1 VDFAIQK
8 LLGGFN
14 NLGPVSSDGHLDRTF
29 ACLSVRVPLDFNFS
43 HSNACHLVRKQI
55 ERHMRLCTVTTC
67 GFELLL
73 TTTGSEPLLAEAAFA
88 AMTKSHYSPIHHL
101 SLHMDNN
108 CIDVGERGE
117 LVAAL
122 LVMQARDA
130 LASASTSRWVSVG
143 DFMTSLL
150 GASARI
156 DSALPS
162 FALDQDERKPL
173 AKIFED
179 SRIWFN
185 HVLKIRNQDLIN
197 VRYLWRFITRGA
209 MILCANCTRGV
220 DLVVPICYSGNVLS
234 RRTVTAILIQVKNDT
249 HFGQSPKGRLF
260 EGMVPLL
267 INLFDQAPLPIIRMV
282 FALASKKSPVKYVPR
297 CQDWL
302 EDEKHFT
309 SYDIW
314 CAGTF
319 PETFPIINDDGIA
332 YVKLLDRTRFPGREY
347 DVKRAEV
354 TYPKDVLK
362 KKKELLRLFNPLLQK
377 GVKHQLHF
385 IEEEDE
391 GGPIVA
397 SATAGGTGALAR
409 E

>member
-1 VDFAIQK
+1 MDFAIQK

-14 NLGPVSSDGHLDRTF
+14 NLGPVSSDGHLDRTL

-43 HSNACHLVRKQI
+43 HLNARHLVRKQI
-55 ERHMRLCTVTTC
+55 ERHMRLCTVATS
-67 GFELLL
+67 GLELLL

-88 AMTKSHYSPIHHL
+88 AMTKSHESPIYHL
-101 SLHMDNN
+101 SLHMDND

-249 HFGQSPKGRLF
+249 HFGQNPKGCLF
-260 EGMVPLL
+260 EGMDPFFV
-267 INLFDQAPLPIIRMV
+267 NLFDQAPLPTIRMV
-282 FALASKKSPVKYVPR
+282 FALASKKSAVEYVPGR
-297 CQDWL
+297 DWL
-302 EDEKHFT
+302 QGEKRFT

-319 PETFPIINDDGIA
+319 PETFPIINDDGMA
-332 YVKLLDRTRFPGREY
+332 YLKLLDRTCFPGHEY
-347 DVKRAEV
+347 DVTKTEV
-354 TYPKDVLK
+354 EYPKDVSK
-362 KKKELLRLFNPLLQK
+362 KKSDLLRLFNPLLEN
-377 GVKHQLHF
+377 GAEHQLHF
-385 IEEEDE
+385 IEEEDK
-391 GGPIVA
+391 GKRWAHCCV
-397 SATAGGTGALAR
+397 SSLVVF
-409 E
+409 